1 MSRTLPAALAVLALS
16 ALLFL
21 VACEDE
27 DGDGP
32 PPTATTAATAVVSP
46 TAPAVATET
55 PEPVPTG
62 AFEGGRDP
70 VEAPAQSQGAP
81 LLADVRTGEHEGYDR
96 ITFEF
101 EGDGRPAYRVEYI
114 TPPATGCGSGLPY
127 TIAGTVLLQV
137 KFSNTNAHDQQG
149 NSTIDANEITPGLP
163 TLLEGELTC
172 DFEADVTW
180 ALGLS
185 YHADFRVLELENPA
199 RIAVDLQ
206 HP

>member
-46 TAPAVATET
+46 TAPAVATDT

-101 EGDGRPAYRVEYI
+101 EGDGRPAYRIEYI
-114 TPPATGCGSGLPY
+114 TPPATGCGSGLPA
-127 TIAGTVLLQV
+127 TIAGAALLQAR
-137 KFSNTNAHDQQG
+137 FAPANAHDDQG
-149 NSTIDANEITPGLP
+149 TPTFGSTELTPGL
-163 TLLEGELTC
+163 TSIVEAVQTC

-180 ALGLS
+180 VIGLS
-185 YHADFRVLELENPA
+185 QEVDFRVLELEDPP
-199 RIAVDLQ
+199 RLAVDIA